1 MSFLPKFYPKY
12 FYKNQIKGIR
22 DISLTSGFCGGT
34 NAVLANTFMYSRTL
48 CLPLI
53 RNTYQ
58 QAKRVKPHS
67 LYFYIIASTGSG
79 YSLIKNIS
87 KKVL

>member
-34 NAVLANTFMYSRTL
+34 NAVLANTYFSEKEGLYIL
-48 CLPLI
+48 FLPL
-53 RNTYQ
+53 
-58 QAKRVKPHS
+58 
-67 LYFYIIASTGSG
+67 SG
-79 YSLIKNIS
+79 ECCS
-87 KKVL
+87 